1 MYYYWL
7 AWRLE
12 EVYYIWVINLF
23 LFVLLSFSEK
33 KIPFA
38 KFHSMKFFFLQT
50 SKMLRRIK
58 IDAKFYFLMIQ
69 LLLLLLLLYYY
80 EDVLPLIC
88 IMSYCNASII
98 LTRNITDFSIMM
110 NHGKFFIYCFPT
122 LIRWRRKERE
132 REKKRKMFRMKT
144 EGKDGTKEEENKNTF
159 TRWMWNVII
168 IYGIVF

>member
-1 MYYYWL
+1 
-7 AWRLE
+7 
-12 EVYYIWVINLF
+12 
-23 LFVLLSFSEK
+23 
-33 KIPFA
+33 
-38 KFHSMKFFFLQT
+38 
-50 SKMLRRIK
+50 MLRRIK

-132 REKKRKMFRMKT
+132 RERKEAKNVQNENRRKRWHERR
-144 EGKDGTKEEENKNTF
+144 GKQEYFYAMDVKCYNHIRHSFLITISYLNTWYCNKIVSVTF
-159 TRWMWNVII
+159 AW
-168 IYGIVF
+168 Y